1 MSNFPNAVT
10 PSNNGSYWNV
20 FAKFFSGPTK
30 EAGRNSKYDCH
41 SDVPVSKNRDT
52 LSLIPLES
60 ELATANV
67 GECNSWSR
75 NSEGESAGV
84 TGESV
89 EIDVVSAQL

>member
-1 MSNFPNAVT
+1 MSEKTVRKYRDADQL
-10 PSNNGSYWNV
+10 PSQIERPERSYRTRPDPLAEYW
-20 FAKFFSGPTK
+20 
-30 EAGRNSKYDCH
+30 R
-41 SDVPVSKNRDT
+41 KNRDT

-75 NSEGESAGV
+75 NSEGESAAV